1 MTRPSVITDALKSV
15 FSYALPDIVIRV
27 VSEGSGAWTRG
38 HYNKMDTLKLGKAI
52 TVPSRSWLG
61 FSSQATLIVAIAFFL
76 ASLCLNS
83 YSSGLSGA
91 FILSILIALTLAI
104 SLTSY
109 SLTNSWSKHRTVE
122 QAFHDADCEFSSIF
136 QNVLD
141 GILIV
146 DDKGGCLDANP
157 ASAAILRVS
166 IDKLIGQNI
175 VRFLADSSA
184 FMQSWS
190 LFLRTKTQRGR
201 AQLIAGDG
209 TLLFVDFTAAA
220 NYLPGRHVLILC
232 DVTER
237 TKAEMSLQRSEE
249 RFRHMANNIQ
259 EIFWMMDA
267 ETQEITYINPA
278 YATITGHSVQSLQE
292 NPFSYQELIH
302 AEDRIRVLSRLQ
314 DLRDLGILDEEFRFI
329 RADGEVRWA
338 WAKGVP
344 VSADGGTRW
353 LVGTVQDIT
362 SRKQAETGIFEQLEA
377 VETARAEAEALRKAT
392 LALSQNLAM
401 DSVLDTL
408 LHCISELVPFD
419 KATVLFAEDGANL
432 MIAREAPRNVS
443 KRMGLTLNAA
453 ESIFLQ
459 RILFEKQSI
468 LLIDVAKHCEWREI
482 QPLDGAHSWLGVP
495 LIAGGHVLGIL
506 SLGAKAPSVFTPEH
520 LRLSKSLAIPAAVAI
535 QNARTHER
543 AEIYAAELELRLKE
557 QFGTTVRRLDQEF
570 GT

>member
-1 MTRPSVITDALKSV
+1 M
-15 FSYALPDIVIRV
+15 
-27 VSEGSGAWTRG
+27 SELSAAWTRG
-38 HYNKMDTLKLGKAI
+38 HGNEMDALKLQNTT
-52 TVPSRSWLG
+52 TVSSRSWLG
-61 FSSQATLIVAIAFFL
+61 FSSQATLLVAIAFL
-76 ASLCLNS
+76 LTSLRLNM
-83 YSSGLSGA
+83 YSSRLCGA
-91 FILSILIALTLAI
+91 FIVSILVALALAI

-109 SLTNSWSKHRTVE
+109 SLTNSWSKHRTAE
-122 QAFHDADCEFSSIF
+122 EAFRDADCEFSSIF
-136 QNVLD
+136 ENVLD
-141 GILIV
+141 GILIL

-157 ASAAILRVS
+157 ASAGILRVS
-166 IDKLIGQNI
+166 TDKLIGQNI
-175 VRFLADSSA
+175 AHFLADRRA
-184 FMQSWS
+184 FMQNWS
-190 LFLRTKTQRGR
+190 SFLRTKTQRGC

-209 TLLFVDFTAAA
+209 RTLFVDFTAAT

-237 TKAEMSLQRSEE
+237 TKAEMSLQKSEE

-267 ETQEITYINPA
+267 ETHAITYINPA
-278 YATITGHSVQSLQE
+278 YATITGHSLASLQE
-292 NPFSYQELIH
+292 NPSSHRELIH
-302 AEDRIRVLSRLQ
+302 AEDRIRVLSRLH
-314 DLRDLGILDEEFRFI
+314 DLGDFGLLDEEFRFI

-338 WAKGVP
+338 WAKGVR

-362 SRKQAETGIFEQLEA
+362 ARKQAEMKISEQLDVVEA
-377 VETARAEAEALRKAT
+377 ARAEAEALRKAT

-419 KATVLFAEDGANL
+419 KATVLFVEDGANL
-432 MIAREAPRNVS
+432 MIAREAPRDAS
-443 KRMGLTLNAA
+443 KRMGLTLSAA

-459 RILFEKQSI
+459 RILFEKQAI
-468 LLIDVAKHCEWREI
+468 LLIDVAKHSEWREI

-495 LIAGGHVLGIL
+495 LVAGGHVLGIL

-520 LRLSKSLAIPAAVAI
+520 LRLARSLAVPAAVAI

-557 QFGTTVRRLDQEF
+557 QFGTTA
-570 GT
+570 